1 MAEMLKVFNLTLNNV
16 GMLLIFISV
25 GYILRRSHKLPDE
38 AGKVMSLLCVMVFS
52 PAYSIL
58 NLSKNVRIDKMAE
71 NLQLLGYGLGFAVVA
86 VVTGLILGKAMG
98 KSPMDKSSLTYAFTF
113 PNYGYFGY
121 PVIEGVF
128 GKEGLGDFM
137 VFAIPMSILC
147 CSYGYVLFQKDKKI
161 NLLRLLK
168 TPVIAAMFIGI
179 ALGLSGIA
187 LPENNILYK
196 TLDGAG
202 KCMSPCSMLLAGFM
216 LGKFPLKK
224 LFSGIR
230 PYYLTAIRM
239 LGIPVAFGAVM
250 YLCGL
255 RGNLLFWPLVFAC
268 LPLGLNLV
276 VYAESSGFEKEAGD
290 NAKLCF
296 ISYVL
301 ALVVLPC
308 LFAVMTRIAGM

>member
-1 MAEMLKVFNLTLNNV
+1 MLEVFNLSLSKV

-25 GYILRRSHKLPDE
+25 GYILRHWHKLPKE
-38 AGKVMSLLCVMVFS
+38 AAKVLSLLCVMVFS

-58 NLSKNVRIDKMAE
+58 NLSRNVRIEKLEE
-71 NLQLLGYGLGFAVVA
+71 NITLFGFGLAFAAVA
-86 VVTGLILGKAMG
+86 IVAGLVLGKALG

-128 GKEGLGDFM
+128 GTAMLGEFM

-147 CSYGYVLFQKDKKI
+147 SSYGYVLFQKEKKFDI
-161 NLLRLLK
+161 LRLLK
-168 TPVIAAMFIGI
+168 TPLIASLVIGI
-179 ALGLSGIA
+179 ALGLTGIKLPSVLESALSGA
-187 LPENNILYK
+187 S
-196 TLDGAG
+196 A
-202 KCMSPCSMLLAGFM
+202 CMSPCSMLLAGFM
-216 LGKFPLKK
+216 LGKLPLKK
-224 LFSGIR
+224 LFSGFR

-239 LGIPVAFGAVM
+239 IGIPVAFGAVM

-255 RGNLLFWPLVFAC
+255 RGNLLFWPLIFSC

-276 VYAESSGFEKEAGD
+276 VYPESNGFEKEAGD

-301 ALVVLPC
+301 ALAVLPC
-308 LFAVMTRIAGM
+308 LFAVMTKICGM

>member
-25 GYILRRSHKLPDE
+25 GYILRRSHKLPDA

-128 GKEGLGDFM
+128 GTAMLGEFM

-168 TPVIAAMFIGI
+168 TPVIAAMFIGV

-276 VYAESSGFEKEAGD
+276 VYAESNGFEKEAGD

-301 ALVVLPC
+301 ALAVLPC

>member
-1 MAEMLKVFNLTLNNV
+1 MMEVFNLTLSKV

-25 GYILRRSHKLPDE
+25 GYILRRSRKLPEE
-38 AGKVMSLLCVMVFS
+38 AGRVLSLLCVTVFS

-58 NLSKNVRIDKMAE
+58 NLSR
-71 NLQLLGYGLGFAVVA
+71 NLRVEVLGEKLLLVGYGLAFAAVAVVVGQLLGR
-86 VVTGLILGKAMG
+86 KMG
-98 KSPMDKSSLTYAFTF
+98 RSPMDKSSLIYAFTF

-128 GKEGLGDFM
+128 GTAMLGDFM
-137 VFAIPMSILC
+137 VFAIPCSLLC
-147 CSYGYVLFQKDKKI
+147 SSYGYVLFQKEKKFDI
-161 NLLRLLK
+161 LRLLK
-168 TPVIAAMFIGI
+168 TPLIASLVLGVT
-179 ALGLSGIA
+179 LGLAGIKWPSLLESALSGA
-187 LPENNILYK
+187 S
-196 TLDGAG
+196 A
-202 KCMSPCSMLLAGFM
+202 CMSPCSMLLAGFM

-239 LGIPVAFGAVM
+239 IGIPAVFGAVM

-255 RGNLLFWPLVFAC
+255 RGSLLFWPLIFSC

-276 VYAESSGFEKEAGD
+276 VYAESNGFEKEAGD

-301 ALVVLPC
+301 ALAVLPA
-308 LFAVMTRIAGM
+308 LFAVLTKICGM

>member
-1 MAEMLKVFNLTLNNV
+1 MQEVFNLTLSKV

-25 GYILRRSHKLPDE
+25 GYILRRSHKLPDN
-38 AGKVMSLLCVMVFS
+38 AGRVLSLLCVMVFS

-58 NLSKNVRIDKMAE
+58 NLSRNLRMEVLGEKM
-71 NLQLLGYGLGFAVVA
+71 LLVGYGLAFAAVA
-86 VVTGLILGKAMG
+86 VAVGLVLGKLMG
-98 KSPMDKSSLTYAFTF
+98 RSPVDKSSLTYAFTF

-128 GKEGLGDFM
+128 GTAMLGDFM
-137 VFAIPMSILC
+137 VFAIPMSLLC
-147 CSYGYVLFQKDKKI
+147 SSYGYVLFQKEKKFNI
-161 NLLRLLK
+161 LRLLK
-168 TPVIAAMFIGI
+168 TPLIASLVIGVT
-179 ALGLSGIA
+179 LGLTGIK
-187 LPENNILYK
+187 LPPLLES
-196 TLDGAG
+196 TLSGAG
-202 KCMSPCSMLLAGFM
+202 ACMSPCSMLLAGFM
-216 LGKFPLKK
+216 LGKFSLKQ

-239 LGIPVAFGAVM
+239 IGIPAAFGVVM

-255 RGNLLFWPLVFAC
+255 RGSLLFWPLVFSC

-276 VYAESSGFEKEAGD
+276 VYPESNGFEKEAGD

-308 LFAVMTRIAGM
+308 LFAVLTKISGM

>member
-1 MAEMLKVFNLTLNNV
+1 MLEVFNLSLSKV

-25 GYILRRSHKLPDE
+25 GYILRHWHKLPKE
-38 AGKVMSLLCVMVFS
+38 AAKVLSLLCVMVFS

-58 NLSKNVRIDKMAE
+58 NLSRNVRVEKLEE
-71 NLQLLGYGLGFAVVA
+71 NITLFGFGLAFAAVA
-86 VVTGLILGKAMG
+86 IVAGLVLGKALG

-128 GKEGLGDFM
+128 GTAMLGEFM

-147 CSYGYVLFQKDKKI
+147 SSYGYVLFQKEKKFDV
-161 NLLRLLK
+161 LRLLK
-168 TPVIAAMFIGI
+168 TPLIASLVIGI
-179 ALGLSGIA
+179 ALGLTGIKLPSVLESALSGA
-187 LPENNILYK
+187 S
-196 TLDGAG
+196 A
-202 KCMSPCSMLLAGFM
+202 CMSPCSMLLAGFM
-216 LGKFPLKK
+216 LGKLPLKK
-224 LFSGIR
+224 LFSGFR

-239 LGIPVAFGAVM
+239 IGIPVAFGAVM

-255 RGNLLFWPLVFAC
+255 RGNLLFWPLIFSC

-276 VYAESSGFEKEAGD
+276 VYPESNGFEKEAGD

-301 ALVVLPC
+301 ALAVLPC
-308 LFAVMTRIAGM
+308 LFAVMTRICGM

>member
-1 MAEMLKVFNLTLNNV
+1 MLEVFNLSLSKV

-25 GYILRRSHKLPDE
+25 GYILRHWHKLPKE
-38 AGKVMSLLCVMVFS
+38 SAKVLSLLCVMVFS

-58 NLSKNVRIDKMAE
+58 NLSRNVRIEKLEE
-71 NLQLLGYGLGFAVVA
+71 NITLFGFGLAFAAVAIVV
-86 VVTGLILGKAMG
+86 GLVLGKALG

-128 GKEGLGDFM
+128 GTAMLGEFM

-147 CSYGYVLFQKDKKI
+147 SSYGYVLFQKEKKFDI
-161 NLLRLLK
+161 LRLLK
-168 TPVIAAMFIGI
+168 TPLIASLVIGI
-179 ALGLSGIA
+179 ALGLTGIKLPSVLESALSGA
-187 LPENNILYK
+187 S
-196 TLDGAG
+196 A
-202 KCMSPCSMLLAGFM
+202 CMSPCSMLLAGFM
-216 LGKFPLKK
+216 LGKLPLKR
-224 LFSGIR
+224 LFSGFR

-239 LGIPVAFGAVM
+239 IGIPVAFGAVM

-255 RGNLLFWPLVFAC
+255 RGNLLFWPLIFSC

-276 VYAESSGFEKEAGD
+276 VYPESNGFEKEAGD

-301 ALVVLPC
+301 ALAVLPC

>member
-1 MAEMLKVFNLTLNNV
+1 MLEVFNMTLSKV
-16 GMLLIFISV
+16 GMLLIFISA
-25 GYILRRSHKLPDE
+25 GYMLRRSHKLPDD
-38 AGKVMSLLCVMVFS
+38 AGRVLSLLCVMVFS
-52 PAYSIL
+52 PAYSIV
-58 NLSKNVRIDKMAE
+58 NLSKNVRVDKLEE
-71 NLQLLGYGLGFAVVA
+71 NLTLFGFGLAFAVAAIA
-86 VVTGLILGKAMG
+86 VGLVLGRAIG
-98 KSPMDKSSLTYAFTF
+98 RSPMDKSSLTYAFTF

-128 GKEGLGDFM
+128 GTAMLGDFM
-137 VFAIPMSILC
+137 VFAIASSVLC
-147 CSYGYVLFQKDKKI
+147 CSYGYVLFQKEKKFDI
-161 NLLRLLK
+161 LRLLR
-168 TPVIAAMFIGI
+168 TPLIASLVLGI
-179 ALGLSGIA
+179 TLGLTGIKLPA
-187 LPENNILYK
+187 LLESALS
-196 TLDGAG
+196 GAG
-202 KCMSPCSMLLAGFM
+202 ACMSPCSMLLAGFM

-239 LGIPVAFGAVM
+239 IGIPVVFGAVM

-255 RGNLLFWPLVFAC
+255 RGSLLFWPLIFSC

-276 VYAESSGFEKEAGD
+276 VYPESNGFEKEAGD

>member
-1 MAEMLKVFNLTLNNV
+1 M
-16 GMLLIFISV
+16 
-25 GYILRRSHKLPDE
+25 
-38 AGKVMSLLCVMVFS
+38 
-52 PAYSIL
+52 
-58 NLSKNVRIDKMAE
+58 NLSKNVRIDKLAE

-128 GKEGLGDFM
+128 GTAMLGDFM

-168 TPVIAAMFIGI
+168 TPVIAAMFIGV

>member
-16 GMLLIFISV
+16 GMLLIFIAA

-38 AGKVMSLLCVMVFS
+38 AGKVMSLLCVLIFS

-58 NLSKNVRIDKMAE
+58 NLSKNVRIE
-71 NLQLLGYGLGFAVVA
+71 NMNSNLTLLGFGLIFAVVSVA
-86 VVTGLILGKAMG
+86 TGLLLGRRMG
-98 KSPMDKSSLTYAFTF
+98 RSPMDKSSLTYAFTF

-128 GKEGLGDFM
+128 GTEALGEFL

-147 CSYGYVLFQKDKKI
+147 CSYGYVLFQKEKKI
-161 NLLRLLK
+161 DFLRLAK
-168 TPVIAAMFIGI
+168 TPVIAAMLIGI
-179 ALGLSGIA
+179 TLGLTGLQ
-187 LPENNILYK
+187 LPTIVVK

-239 LGIPVAFGAVM
+239 IGIPAAFGAVM

-255 RGNLLFWPLVFAC
+255 RGSLLFWPLIFAC

-276 VYAESSGFEKEAGD
+276 VYAESNGFEKEAGD

>member
-25 GYILRRSHKLPDE
+25 GYILRRSHKLPED
-38 AGKVMSLLCVMVFS
+38 AGKVLSLLCVMVFS

-58 NLSKNVRIDKMAE
+58 NLSRNVRIEKMAE

-128 GKEGLGDFM
+128 GTAMLGEFM

-161 NLLRLLK
+161 DLLRLLK
-168 TPVIAAMFIGI
+168 TPVIAAMLIGI
-179 ALGLSGIA
+179 ALGLTGLQ
-187 LPENNILYK
+187 LPSIVEK
-196 TLDGAG
+196 TLSGAG
-202 KCMSPCSMLLAGFM
+202 ACMSPCSMLLAGFM

-224 LFSGIR
+224 LFSGFR

-239 LGIPVAFGAVM
+239 IGIPAAFGAAM

-255 RGNLLFWPLVFAC
+255 RGHLLFWPLIFAC

-276 VYAESSGFEKEAGD
+276 VYAESNGFEKEAGD

-296 ISYVL
+296 IAYVL
-301 ALVVLPC
+301 ALAVLPC
-308 LFAVMTRIAGM
+308 LFAIMTNICGM

>member
-1 MAEMLKVFNLTLNNV
+1 MLEVFNLTLSKV

-25 GYILRRSHKLPDE
+25 GYLLRRSHKLPDA
-38 AGKVMSLLCVMVFS
+38 AGKVLSLLCVMVFS

-58 NLSKNVRIDKMAE
+58 NLSKNLRMEVLGEK
-71 NLQLLGYGLGFAVVA
+71 LTLVGYGLAFAAVA
-86 VVTGLILGKAMG
+86 IAFGLVLGKAIG

-128 GKEGLGDFM
+128 GAEMLGDFM
-137 VFAIPMSILC
+137 VFAIPMSLLC
-147 CSYGYVLFQKDKKI
+147 SSYGYVLFQKEKKFDV
-161 NLLRLLK
+161 LRLLK
-168 TPVIAAMFIGI
+168 TPLIASLVIGV
-179 ALGLSGIA
+179 ALGLTGIK
-187 LPENNILYK
+187 LPPILES
-196 TLDGAG
+196 TLSGAG
-202 KCMSPCSMLLAGFM
+202 ACMSPCSMLLAGFM

-224 LFSGIR
+224 LFSGFR

-239 LGIPVAFGAVM
+239 IGIPAVFGVVM

-255 RGNLLFWPLVFAC
+255 RGSLLFWPLIFSC

-276 VYAESSGFEKEAGD
+276 VYPESNGFEKEAGD

-301 ALVVLPC
+301 ALAVLPC
-308 LFAVMTRIAGM
+308 LFAVLTKICGM

>member
-1 MAEMLKVFNLTLNNV
+1 MLEVFNLTLSKV
-16 GMLLIFISV
+16 GMLLIFIGA
-25 GYILRRSHKLPDE
+25 GYLLRRSHKLPDD
-38 AGKVMSLLCVMVFS
+38 AGKVLSLLCVMVFS

-58 NLSKNVRIDKMAE
+58 NLSKNVRVEKLGE
-71 NLQLLGYGLGFAVVA
+71 NLTLFGFGLAFAAVAIVV
-86 VVTGLILGKAMG
+86 GLVLGKAIG

-128 GKEGLGDFM
+128 GTAMLGDFM
-137 VFAIPMSILC
+137 VFAIPCSILC
-147 CSYGYVLFQKDKKI
+147 SSYGYVLFQKEKKFSV
-161 NLLRLLK
+161 LRLLK
-168 TPVIAAMFIGI
+168 MPLIASLVIGI
-179 ALGLSGIA
+179 ALGLTGIK
-187 LPENNILYK
+187 LPAVLES
-196 TLDGAG
+196 TLSGAG
-202 KCMSPCSMLLAGFM
+202 ACMSPCSMLLAGFM

-224 LFSGIR
+224 LFSGFR

-239 LGIPVAFGAVM
+239 IGIPVAFGAVL

-255 RGNLLFWPLVFAC
+255 RGNLLFWPLIFSC

-276 VYAESSGFEKEAGD
+276 VYPESNGFEKEAGD

-308 LFAVMTRIAGM
+308 LFAVMTKICGM